1 MMSLRLLLPAGV
13 SLALLS
19 ACGDAGSTG
28 DGALVDTA
36 TLVEQ
41 LPPEVRSAVTSY
53 ERDLLSAA
61 ASYKAEFGRWPVSFA
76 EVASVAG
83 ARAVAV
89 NLLADGI
96 GEQIPFA
103 SRETAEKAA
112 SAVIGTAER
121 RVLDQMKAQDA
132 ANQ

>member
-1 MMSLRLLLPAGV
+1 MRRSFLIPACLSV
-13 SLALLS
+13 ALLA
-19 ACGDAGSTG
+19 ACGDAGTAGESG
-28 DGALVDTA
+28 LLDTA

-41 LPPEVRSAVTSY
+41 LPPDVRGAVTSY

-76 EVASVAG
+76 DVASVAS
-83 ARAVAV
+83 AREVAV
-89 NLLADGI
+89 NVLADGI

-112 SAVIGTAER
+112 NAIIGTAEW
-121 RVLDQMKAQDA
+121 RVLDRMKAQDA
-132 ANQ
+132 QN

>member
-1 MMSLRLLLPAGV
+1 MSFRFVFPACAG
-13 SLALLS
+13 LALLA

-28 DGALVDTA
+28 DGGLVDTA

-41 LPPEVRSAVTSY
+41 LPPEVRGAVTSY
-53 ERDLLSAA
+53 ERDLLNAA

-83 ARAVAV
+83 AREVAV
-89 NLLADGI
+89 NILADGI

-103 SRETAEKAA
+103 SRQTAEKAA
-112 SAVIGTAER
+112 SAVIGAAER

-132 ANQ
+132 PNQ

>member
-1 MMSLRLLLPAGV
+1 MQVKSAFAAC
-13 SLALLS
+13 SSIALLA

-28 DGALVDTA
+28 DDRLLDTA
-36 TLVEQ
+36 TIADQ
-41 LPPEVRSAVTSY
+41 LPPEVRGAVTSY
-53 ERDLLSAA
+53 ERDLLNAA

-76 EVASVAG
+76 DVASVAG

-89 NLLADGI
+89 NVLADGI

-112 SAVIGTAER
+112 YAIIGTAER
-121 RVLDQMKAQDA
+121 RVLDRMRAQDGQ
-132 ANQ
+132 N